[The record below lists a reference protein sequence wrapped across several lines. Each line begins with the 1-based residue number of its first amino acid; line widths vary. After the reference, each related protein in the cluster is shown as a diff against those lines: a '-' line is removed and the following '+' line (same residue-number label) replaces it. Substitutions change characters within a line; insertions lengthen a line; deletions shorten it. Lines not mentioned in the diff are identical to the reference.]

1 VRTLSIALFTEG
13 PTDADF
19 FLPLLARV
27 SIDLL
32 SRQARHPSRV
42 ADPVWLRGRLST
54 DAFADRVEKDGRG
67 FDVVVVHTDGGG
79 DPQRALAER
88 IEPWFASVADK
99 SRAEGL
105 VPLVPIRETE
115 AWMLA
120 DSASLAEVFGT
131 KIDRRELGL
140 PTHSRDVESI
150 TDPKRKLHELNVTLR
165 GPRRARRVGV
175 RPLYAALGQAESL
188 PVLLTVPAFRRF
200 HDGFVS
206 VLRKKRYLTE
216 N

>member
-19 FLPLLARV
+19 FLPLLTRV
-27 SIDLL
+27 SVDLL

-99 SRAEGL
+99 LRAEGL
-105 VPLVPIRETE
+105 VPLVPVRETE

-120 DSASLAEVFGT
+120 DSVSLAEVFGT

-150 TDPKRKLHELNVTLR
+150 TDPKRKLHDLNVTLR
-165 GPRRARRVGV
+165 GPRRARKVGS
-175 RPLYAALGQAESL
+175 RPLYAALGQTVSL
-188 PVLLTVPAFRRF
+188 SVLSNVPAFVRF
-200 HDGFVS
+200 REKFAG
-206 VLRKKRYLTE
+206 VLRRNRYIPE
-216 N
+216 E